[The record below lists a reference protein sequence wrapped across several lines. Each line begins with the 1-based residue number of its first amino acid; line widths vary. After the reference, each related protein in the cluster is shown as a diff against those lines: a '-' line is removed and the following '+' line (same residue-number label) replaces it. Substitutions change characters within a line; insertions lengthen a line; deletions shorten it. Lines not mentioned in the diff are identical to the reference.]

1 MVIDKLLIKNVLS
14 NIIGKIFGGF
24 SSFIFIPLYIKYLG
38 LENFSLISFTIAIAG
53 FMIFL
58 DGGLTAS
65 ITREL
70 SNSNNSNNLK
80 AKIFKTLESTYF
92 LIIIL
97 TTVLLLFLSENI
109 SDNFINSKLYSTKEL
124 SYFLNIISFGIG
136 FEMLFRF
143 YLGGLVGLEKQV
155 LSNTYRIS
163 WGLVRNGLVIF
174 FISVNQSLSFFF
186 MWQTLTSLAFIIIIK
201 LKMNHVIFGSYII
214 NISPKIE
221 FSILK
226 KIYKFALGM
235 LLISLVA
242 AFNSQLDKIFISKN
256 FDVSL
261 LGYYTLAVTISTG
274 IYLLINP
281 ISVALTPRFTSL
293 ITSGSIEKAMT
304 LYSRISFLSAIVI
317 FSISTQ
323 LFFFSKEIF
332 WVWIGDKNLAIE
344 TAHFLPVISFAYS
357 MIAITIIPFSIAFAN
372 GYTKLNNVLGLI
384 TLLITIPGYIYFIK
398 YFGPIGAAYTFCFV
412 QILVSIIY
420 IYFIKKKFLKS
431 ISSSTIYLKNLLYPL
446 VISFFVA
453 IVIDYFTEFKNS
465 FSRLETFY
473 FLVLSTVFVFSI
485 NLLILSYRDIKK
497 LFIQYCK

>member
-1 MVIDKLLIKNVLS
+1 MVIDKILIKNVLS

-109 SDNFINSKLYSTKEL
+109 SENFINSKLYSTKEL

-186 MWQTLTSLAFIIIIK
+186 MWQT
-201 LKMNHVIFGSYII
+201 
-214 NISPKIE
+214 
-221 FSILK
+221 
-226 KIYKFALGM
+226 
-235 LLISLVA
+235 
-242 AFNSQLDKIFISKN
+242 
-256 FDVSL
+256 
-261 LGYYTLAVTISTG
+261 
-274 IYLLINP
+274 
-281 ISVALTPRFTSL
+281 
-293 ITSGSIEKAMT
+293 
-304 LYSRISFLSAIVI
+304 
-317 FSISTQ
+317 
-323 LFFFSKEIF
+323 
-332 WVWIGDKNLAIE
+332 
-344 TAHFLPVISFAYS
+344 
-357 MIAITIIPFSIAFAN
+357 
-372 GYTKLNNVLGLI
+372 
-384 TLLITIPGYIYFIK
+384 
-398 YFGPIGAAYTFCFV
+398 
-412 QILVSIIY
+412 
-420 IYFIKKKFLKS
+420 
-431 ISSSTIYLKNLLYPL
+431 
-446 VISFFVA
+446 
-453 IVIDYFTEFKNS
+453 
-465 FSRLETFY
+465 
-473 FLVLSTVFVFSI
+473 
-485 NLLILSYRDIKK
+485 
-497 LFIQYCK
+497 